1 MRDIG
6 STEKNR
12 GSMLGVEI
20 VSAINGSISSVSCAT
35 KKKERLF
42 CLLKEFI
49 VSKVLHLMYKEK
61 GFLLLTLSI
70 FATV

>member
-12 GSMLGVEI
+12 GSMLGFEI
-20 VSAINGSISSVSCAT
+20 VSAIDGLISSSSP
-35 KKKERLF
+35 KKERLF
-42 CLLKEFI
+42 CFTQEFVVSERLYLMFLKEKAFI
-49 VSKVLHLMYKEK
+49 IT
-61 GFLLLTLSI
+61 LLI